1 MEYINL
7 LLFVAFILLCFAV
20 GGYMIERSE
29 CKKQRKERQQQQEI
43 RKANQN
49 NSDWQ
54 ETYKLA
60 NRLKIEKMLRE
71 EI

>member
-1 MEYINL
+1 MQYINL

-29 CKKQRKERQQQQEI
+29 WKKQRKERKQQQEI

-60 NRLKIEKMLRE
+60 NRLKIEKLLRE

>member
-1 MEYINL
+1 MQYINL
-7 LLFVAFILLCFAV
+7 MLFVAFILLCFAV
-20 GGYMIERSE
+20 GGYLIERSE
-29 CKKQRKERQQQQEI
+29 RKEKKIARQQQQEI